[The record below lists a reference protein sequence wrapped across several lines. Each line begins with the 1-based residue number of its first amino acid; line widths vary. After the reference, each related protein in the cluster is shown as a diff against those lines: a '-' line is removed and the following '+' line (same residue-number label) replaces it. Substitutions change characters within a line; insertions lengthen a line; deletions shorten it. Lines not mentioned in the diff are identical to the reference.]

1 MMKVI
6 FMGTPDYAGVIL
18 EALLNDKD
26 INVCAVFTQPDK
38 PVGRKQVLTPPYVK
52 KMLLDKKSDIKIYQ
66 PNSLKDDNSVNVI
79 KKLAPDFIVVAAY
92 GQILPKEILKIAPC
106 INLHASLLP
115 KYRGA
120 SPIQAVLLN
129 NEKMTGVT
137 AMLMDEGLDTGD
149 ILAYSIVQIKK
160 DMIVGELFEKLS
172 LSAAKLCITTLKEFK
187 KIKPLK
193 QFGALKSYSKKI
205 KRSDGEIEFDNA
217 KEIYKKYKAYTP
229 WPGIYLENGLK
240 IKKISLLETKGTFKE
255 GEILDIYE
263 KDIVIGCK
271 FGKII
276 IHRVQPPSKKEMSA
290 KEFIIGRRLKVGDV
304 IGR

>member
-1 MMKVI
+1 MIKVI

-18 EALLNDKD
+18 EKLLESND

-38 PVGRKQVLTPPYVK
+38 PVGRKQILTPPYVK

-66 PNSLKDDNSVNVI
+66 PSSLKDESVINAI
-79 KKLAPDFIVVAAY
+79 KELAPDFIVVAAY
-92 GQILPKEILKIAPC
+92 GQILPKEILQIAPC

-129 NEKMTGVT
+129 DEEMTGVT

-149 ILAYSIVQIKK
+149 ILAYSFVKITPETL
-160 DMIVGELFEKLS
+160 VGELFEKLS
-172 LSAAKLCITTLKEFK
+172 FSAANLCVSTLKEFD

-205 KRSDGEIEFDNA
+205 KRSDGEIEFKNA
-217 KEIYKKYKAYTP
+217 KEIYIKYRAYTP

-240 IKKISLLETKGTFKE
+240 IKKMSLLNETDTFKE
-255 GEILDIYE
+255 GEILDIADN
-263 KDIVIGCK
+263 DITVGCK
-271 FGKII
+271 AGKITI
-276 IHRVQPPSKKEMSA
+276 QRVQPPSKKEMSA
-290 KEFIIGRRLKVGDV
+290 KEYILGKRLKVGD
-304 IGR
+304 RLN

>member
-1 MMKVI
+1 MKKVV

-18 EALLNDKD
+18 EKMLGSKD

-52 KMLLDKKSDIKIYQ
+52 KMLLDKKSDINIYQ
-66 PNSLKDDNSVNVI
+66 PNSLKDENITNMI
-79 KKLAPDFIVVAAY
+79 KKLSPDFIVVAAY
-92 GQILPKEILKIAPC
+92 GQILPKEILQIAPC

-129 NEKMTGVT
+129 DEKITGVT

-149 ILAYSIVQIKK
+149 ILAYSFVEITPKT
-160 DMIVGELFEKLS
+160 IVGELFKKLS
-172 LSAAKLCITTLKEFK
+172 FSAAQLCIDTLKEFD

-205 KRSDGEIEFDNA
+205 KRSDGEIDFKNA
-217 KEIYKKYKAYTP
+217 KEIFTKYKAYTP
-229 WPGIYLENGLK
+229 WPGIYLKNGLK
-240 IKKISLLETKGTFKE
+240 IKKISIINDRGVFEE
-255 GEILDIYE
+255 GEILDIA
-263 KDIVIGCK
+263 DNDVTVGCK
-271 FGKII
+271 TGKVI

-290 KEFIIGRRLKVGDV
+290 KEYILGKRLKVGNTLK
-304 IGR
+304 

>member
-1 MMKVI
+1 MIKVI

-18 EALLNDKD
+18 EKLLESND

-38 PVGRKQVLTPPYVK
+38 PVGRKQILTPPYVK

-66 PNSLKDDNSVNVI
+66 PSSLKDESVINVI
-79 KKLAPDFIVVAAY
+79 KELAPDFIVVAAY
-92 GQILPKEILKIAPC
+92 GQILPKEILQITPC

-129 NEKMTGVT
+129 DEEMTGVT

-149 ILAYSIVQIKK
+149 ILAYSFVKITPETL
-160 DMIVGELFEKLS
+160 VGELFEKLS
-172 LSAAKLCITTLKEFK
+172 FSAANLCVSTLKEFD

-205 KRSDGEIEFDNA
+205 KRSNGEIEFKNA
-217 KEIYKKYKAYTP
+217 KEIYIKYRAYTP

-240 IKKISLLETKGTFKE
+240 IKKMSLLNETDTFKE
-255 GEILDIYE
+255 GEILDIADN
-263 KDIVIGCK
+263 DITVGCK
-271 FGKII
+271 AGKII
-276 IHRVQPPSKKEMSA
+276 IQRVQPPSKKEMSA
-290 KEFIIGRRLKVGDV
+290 KEYILGKRLKVGDTLK
-304 IGR
+304 

>member
-1 MMKVI
+1 MKKVI
-6 FMGTPDYAGVIL
+6 FMGTPDYAWAIL
-18 EALLNDKD
+18 EKLLEDND

-52 KMLLDKKSDIKIYQ
+52 KMLLDRKSDIKIFQ
-66 PNSLKDDNSVNVI
+66 PNSLKDDNSLNAI
-79 KKLAPDFIVVAAY
+79 KELAPDFIVVAAY
-92 GQILPKEILKIAPC
+92 GQILPKDILQIAPC

-129 NEKMTGVT
+129 DENITGVT

-149 ILAYSIVQIKK
+149 ILAYSFVEITPKT
-160 DMIVGELFEKLS
+160 IVGELFEKLS
-172 LSAAKLCITTLKEFK
+172 FSAANLCATTLKEFD

-205 KRSDGEIEFDNA
+205 KRSDGEVEFKNA
-217 KEIYKKYKAYTP
+217 KEIYTKYRAYTP
-229 WPGIYLENGLK
+229 WPGIYLKNGLK
-240 IKKISLLETKGTFKE
+240 IKKISLMNDRGTFEE
-255 GEILDIYE
+255 GKILDIA
-263 KDIVIGCK
+263 DNDVTVGCK
-271 FGKII
+271 VGKIV

-290 KEFIIGRRLKVGDV
+290 KEYILGKRLKVGDTLK
-304 IGR
+304 

>member
-1 MMKVI
+1 MRVI

-18 EALLNDKD
+18 EKMLGSKD

-52 KMLLDKKSDIKIYQ
+52 KMLLDKKSDINIYQ
-66 PNSLKDDNSVNVI
+66 PNSLKDENITNTI
-79 KKLAPDFIVVAAY
+79 KKLSPDFIVVAAY
-92 GQILPKEILKIAPC
+92 GQILPKEILQIAPC

-129 NEKMTGVT
+129 DEKITGVT
-137 AMLMDEGLDTGD
+137 AMLMDEGLDTGE
-149 ILAYSIVQIKK
+149 ILAYSFVEITPKT
-160 DMIVGELFEKLS
+160 IVGELFEKLS
-172 LSAAKLCITTLKEFK
+172 FSAAQLCIDTLKEFD

-205 KRSDGEIEFDNA
+205 KKSDGEIYFKNA
-217 KEIYKKYKAYTP
+217 KEIFTKYKAYTP
-229 WPGIYLENGLK
+229 WPGIYLKNGLK
-240 IKKISLLETKGTFKE
+240 IKKMSLLNETDTFKE
-255 GEILDIYE
+255 GEILDIADN
-263 KDIVIGCK
+263 DITIGCK
-271 FGKII
+271 AGKII

-290 KEFIIGRRLKVGDV
+290 KEYILGKRLKVGNTLK
-304 IGR
+304 

>member
-1 MMKVI
+1 MKKVI

-18 EALLNDKD
+18 EKLLESND

-38 PVGRKQVLTPPYVK
+38 PVGRKQILTPPYVK
-52 KMLLDKKSDIKIYQ
+52 KMLLNKKSDIKIYQ
-66 PNSLKDDNSVNVI
+66 PSSLKDESVINVI
-79 KKLAPDFIVVAAY
+79 KELAPDFIVVAAY
-92 GQILPKEILKIAPC
+92 GQILPKEILQITPC

-129 NEKMTGVT
+129 DEEMTGVT

-149 ILAYSIVQIKK
+149 ILAYSFVKITPETL
-160 DMIVGELFEKLS
+160 VGELFEKLS
-172 LSAAKLCITTLKEFK
+172 FSAANLCVSTLKEFD

-205 KRSDGEIEFDNA
+205 KRSNGEIEFKNA
-217 KEIYKKYKAYTP
+217 KEIYIKYRAYTP

-240 IKKISLLETKGTFKE
+240 IKKMSLLNETDTFKE
-255 GEILDIYE
+255 GEILDIADN
-263 KDIVIGCK
+263 DITVGCK
-271 FGKII
+271 AGKII
-276 IHRVQPPSKKEMSA
+276 IQRVQPPSKKEMSA
-290 KEFIIGRRLKVGDV
+290 KEYILGKRLKVGD
-304 IGR
+304 RLN

>member
-1 MMKVI
+1 MKKVI

-18 EALLNDKD
+18 EKLLESND

-38 PVGRKQVLTPPYVK
+38 PVGRKQILTPPYVK

-66 PNSLKDDNSVNVI
+66 PSSLKDESVINVI
-79 KKLAPDFIVVAAY
+79 KELAPDFIVVAAY
-92 GQILPKEILKIAPC
+92 GQILPKEILQITPC

-129 NEKMTGVT
+129 DEEMTGVT

-149 ILAYSIVQIKK
+149 ILAYSFVKITPETL
-160 DMIVGELFEKLS
+160 VGELFEKLS
-172 LSAAKLCITTLKEFK
+172 FSAANLCVSTLKEFD

-205 KRSDGEIEFDNA
+205 KRSNGEIEFKNA
-217 KEIYKKYKAYTP
+217 KEIYIKYRAYTP

-240 IKKISLLETKGTFKE
+240 IKKMSLLNETDTFKE
-255 GEILDIYE
+255 GEILDIADN
-263 KDIVIGCK
+263 DITVGCK
-271 FGKII
+271 AGKII
-276 IHRVQPPSKKEMSA
+276 IQRVQPPSKKEMSA
-290 KEFIIGRRLKVGDV
+290 KEYILGKRLKVGD
-304 IGR
+304 RLN